1 MFMVTNHVGN
11 DVWEAKMPVIIDNP
25 IPGVS
30 IRLAIFIGGVTF
42 DDGSLQKNMVCPA
55 DFSSMGEATV
65 NFLKS
70 GSSGS
75 NCHRITVFQNSTTI
89 GYKQ

>member
-1 MFMVTNHVGN
+1 MVTNHVGN
-11 DVWEAKMPVIIDNP
+11 DVWEAKMPIIINNP

-30 IRLAIFIGGVTF
+30 IRLTIFIGGVTF
-42 DDGSLQKNMVCPA
+42 SDGSLQKTLVCPG

-70 GSSGS
+70 SSSGS
-75 NCHRITVFQNSTTI
+75 NCHRITVFQNSIMI
-89 GYKQ
+89 GHKQ